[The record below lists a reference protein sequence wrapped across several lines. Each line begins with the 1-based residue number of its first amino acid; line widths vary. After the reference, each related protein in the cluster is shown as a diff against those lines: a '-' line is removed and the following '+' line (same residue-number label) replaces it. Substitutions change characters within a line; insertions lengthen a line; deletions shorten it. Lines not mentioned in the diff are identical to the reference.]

1 MKKIKL
7 RIGIIATVMV
17 SVFMTACSKEEI
29 EEPLPIELSESD
41 GAEMPDF
48 IPEPYESLQE
58 ESAGSVEDENEIP
71 DWVTVYSD
79 FLSEHKNLLSLLMEE
94 GEGGIR
100 GFITGFYLYD
110 LNDDKIP
117 ELFVQKNMIADY
129 IYTYVDGNVEM
140 RNRIIYDA
148 FGKSYFGF
156 DSESGD
162 VYSFTLDLGTGTDR
176 CTELSKLSLINNTD
190 DIYDGVERIYSAL
203 YGDMETADGYYSV
216 EWENAIPSEN
226 NQITTEEFYKIAERF
241 VPFDFHQ
248 ITDENIEKYITSDY
262 MDVVQEYSLEDY
274 AGKMQELI
282 QEFNDK
288 GHPRPVKGGKVV
300 TPENAIMGEDFVG
313 KVYCDLDS
321 LECYRESDIV
331 PEFDEAWKNIYWKW
345 EKDNEKFD
353 GSSEIWEDR
362 DFSSFGFIEWPGH
375 EAPILYINVG
385 AAASLYNYY
394 GIIDNNVVQIAS
406 SEIEGMAA
414 NKVRLIN
421 NTEYYVVHSFY
432 DGMSFGSLHGSLY
445 CIKSGSVEN
454 IWSFDWS
461 YEFEDNSEINYDN
474 IPWNR
479 SYDNLDSTF
488 LGQQLSAYEGMAK
501 IDELLGKGASEQI
514 MACVKYTDGKD
525 NGPLSFSDDDSITD
539 MYTWDEWIYA
549 LDSF

>member
-1 MKKIKL
+1 MNKSKL
-7 RIGIIATVMV
+7 RIGIITTVMATA
-17 SVFMTACSKEEI
+17 FMTACSKDEI
-29 EEPLPIELSESD
+29 EEPLSVESSESD
-41 GAEMPDF
+41 NTEMPDLG
-48 IPEPYESLQE
+48 PESEESLQE
-58 ESAGSVEDENEIP
+58 EAVKSDEGEIEIP
-71 DWVTVYSD
+71 DWVPAYSD
-79 FLSEHKNLLSLLMEE
+79 FLSDHKNMFSLLMEE
-94 GEGGIR
+94 GEGGVR

-110 LNDDKIP
+110 LNDDDIP

-248 ITDENIEKYITSDY
+248 ITDENIEKYVTSDY

-288 GHPRPVKGGKVV
+288 GHPRPVKDGKIV

-313 KVYCDLDS
+313 KVCCDLDS

-353 GSSEIWEDR
+353 GSSEIWE
-362 DFSSFGFIEWPGH
+362 FKNGSSFSFIEWQGH
-375 EAPILYINVG
+375 EAPILRVNTG
-385 AAASLYNYY
+385 AAASCYNFYE
-394 GIIDNNVVQIAS
+394 IIDNNVVKIATS
-406 SEIEGMAA
+406 GKAA
-414 NKVRLIN
+414 IGAISINLIN
-421 NTEYYVVHSFY
+421 DTEYYVASNSGGGIGVFLY
-432 DGMSFGSLHGSLY
+432 ASLY
-445 CIKSGSVEN
+445 RVKPSGAEAVWN
-454 IWSFDWS
+454 IDWS
-461 YEFEDNSEINYDN
+461 YAHEDGSDVYYDEIPWKTSYENYDC
-474 IPWNR
+474 
-479 SYDNLDSTF
+479 TF
-488 LGQQLSAYEGMAK
+488 LGQQLSTYEGLAK
-501 IDELLGKGASEQI
+501 IDELLGSGAGEQI
-514 MACVKYTDGKD
+514 MAYINYSNDRN
-525 NGPLSFSDDDSITD
+525 NGPLSFTD
-539 MYTWDEWIYA
+539 EYSVNDEWRWDEWIYA

>member
-1 MKKIKL
+1 MKKNKL
-7 RIGIIATVMV
+7 RIGIIAAVMV
-17 SVFMTACSKEEI
+17 SVFMTACTKDEI
-29 EEPLPIELSESD
+29 EEPLPAELSESE
-41 GAEMPDF
+41 GAEMPDSL
-48 IPEPYESLQE
+48 PEPYESLQE

-71 DWVTVYSD
+71 DWVPAYSD

-110 LNDDKIP
+110 LNDDDIP
-117 ELFVQKNMIADY
+117 ELFVQKNRIADY
-129 IYTYVDGNVEM
+129 IYIYVDGNVEM

-148 FGKSYFGF
+148 FGESYFGF
-156 DSESGD
+156 DPESGD
-162 VYSFTLDLGTGTDR
+162 AYSFTLDVGTGTER
-176 CTELSKLSLINNTD
+176 CTELSKISLINNTD

-274 AGKMQELI
+274 TGKMQELI

-288 GHPRPVKGGKVV
+288 GHPRPVKGGKIV
-300 TPENAIMGEDFVG
+300 TPDNAIMGEDAIG
-313 KVYCDLDS
+313 TVYCDLDS

-362 DFSSFGFIEWPGH
+362 DASSFSFIEWQGH
-375 EAPILYINVG
+375 EAPILRVNTG
-385 AAASLYNYY
+385 AAASCYFYY
-394 GIIDNNVVQIAS
+394 EIIDNNVVKIATS
-406 SEIEGMAA
+406 GKAA
-414 NKVRLIN
+414 MGGISINLIN
-421 NTEYYVVHSFY
+421 DTEYYVASNSCGGIGVFLY
-432 DGMSFGSLHGSLY
+432 ASLY
-445 CIKSGSVEN
+445 RVKPSGVEEV
-454 IWSFDWS
+454 WSIDWS
-461 YEFEDNSEINYDN
+461 YVHEDYSEVYYDEIPWLTSYENYDC
-474 IPWNR
+474 
-479 SYDNLDSTF
+479 TF
-488 LGQQLSAYEGMAK
+488 LGQQLSAYEGLAK
-501 IDELLGKGASEQI
+501 IDELLGNGAGEQI
-514 MACVKYTDGKD
+514 MSCINYAEDRN
-525 NGPLSFSDDDSITD
+525 NGPLSFTDEYSINED
-539 MYTWDEWIYA
+539 WRWDKWIYA
-549 LDSF
+549 LDSFN